1 MSRTE
6 LDLVAEAAQASGFNP
21 YDIFYGSPSNRSSP
35 PLGPRTSTPAG
46 SGLSQDL
53 SFEAQFSPS
62 IQTTPSPT
70 PRTGRQPASLLNL
83 AREQVCAQGINPMK
97 FMARPLREAGR
108 RGEVGAIVV
117 PPFTPPTPLPSFLP
131 QEVRLVQ
138 EDVKV
143 EEEEH
148 RHLPRRTLRARGRR
162 AAGGGRAAG
171 GLMSHPK
178 ENRSHPQTKTLH
190 PLQKHQQQQKEHQP
204 PFRGVNCHF
213 RRKNLDQISKVH
225 CREL

>member
-1 MSRTE
+1 MSNPVIGSPSSFANMSRTE

-148 RHLPRRTLRARGRR
+148 RHLPRRTLRARGRAGGGRR
-162 AAGGGRAAG
+162 AAGGGRRAAEEEMTIPILVLIAAHTEEVKDG
-171 GLMSHPK
+171 K
-178 ENRSHPQTKTLH
+178 
-190 PLQKHQQQQKEHQP
+190 
-204 PFRGVNCHF
+204 NCYGNF
-213 RRKNLDQISKVH
+213 NDCDRII
-225 CREL
+225 

>member
-1 MSRTE
+1 MSNPVIGSPSSFANMSRTE

-148 RHLPRRTLRARGRR
+148 RHLPRRTLRARGRAGGGRR
-162 AAGGGRAAG
+162 AAGGGR
-171 GLMSHPK
+171 
-178 ENRSHPQTKTLH
+178 
-190 PLQKHQQQQKEHQP
+190 
-204 PFRGVNCHF
+204 
-213 RRKNLDQISKVH
+213 RR
-225 CREL
+225 RR